1 MTDRSVSDLVFRD
14 LEPRAAL
21 QRSDEEREATLREEL
36 DKLRRGRRGPRV
48 IPASRPV
55 ATDGEPR

>member
-14 LEPRAAL
+14 FEPRAAF

-36 DKLRRGRRGPRV
+36 NKLRRRRSGPRV
-48 IPASRPV
+48 VPV
-55 ATDGEPR
+55 ARPAASDGERR